1 MKAAMAG
8 WMLIILSLLLA
19 STVGAAA
26 APIEVLWLGHGTVR
40 IKTVEGKTIVIDPF
54 VVKNPSTPAEYRDLE
69 ALGPVDLILVTH
81 GHTDHVDDLVEL
93 ARLSGAPVVLIT
105 ELANQL
111 AALGMLD
118 TAKMIAMNI
127 GGTVSPLGR
136 GIEIH
141 MLPAEHSSSLDL
153 VAFDLFAPEGAR
165 PDAPRFLEGGVAVSY
180 VIELENGFTIYHA
193 GDTWVFGDMALI
205 HTFYEP
211 DLALVPIGGHF
222 TMGPEEAAY
231 AVENLIEPKRV
242 IPIHYGTYPV
252 INRSPGEFV
261 AALGDTPIEVLVM
274 QPGQTLTFQ

>member
-1 MKAAMAG
+1 MNAMLG
-8 WMLIILSLLLA
+8 RRMLIALTLLLSAA
-19 STVGAAA
+19 SAGA
-26 APIEVLWLGHGTVR
+26 APIEVQWLGHATTR

-54 VVKNPSTPAEYRDLE
+54 LVKNPSAPAEYRDLE

-81 GHTDHVDDLVEL
+81 GHTDHIDDLVEL
-93 ARLSGAPVVLIT
+93 ANLNHAPVVLNT

-111 AALGMLD
+111 AALGLLD
-118 TAKMIAMNI
+118 PAMMIAMNK
-127 GGTVSPLGR
+127 GGTVSPLGP

-165 PDAPRFLEGGVAVSY
+165 PDAPRLLEGGMAVSY

-222 TMGPEEAAY
+222 TMDPKEAAY

-252 INRSPGEFV
+252 INRSPEEFV
-261 AALGDTPIEVLVM
+261 AALGDAPVEVLVM
-274 QPGQTLTFQ
+274 QPGQTVTFP